1 MRQLL
6 VVALTAT
13 LVGSTAALVEAQ
25 STVGSNREAA
35 GSGGT
40 RYAGY
45 HGEAPVVVKNEILEG
60 WNYLYRHI
68 TGVEFVLCLEGYEKD
83 GTIFIDNFRLAR
95 MENATLTSVRY
106 HPCES
111 DRYVGTAH
119 NHPPTGGNESLC
131 YRSIPDRRS
140 FAEDQ
145 RAIVDIVLCGI
156 DTYLWVLKDGRMGGP
171 VDGPPKRTGR
181 PGRSGQ

>member
-1 MRQLL
+1 MA
-6 VVALTAT
+6 VALALT
-13 LVGSTAALVEAQ
+13 LLGYGAAPASAQ
-25 STVGSNREAA
+25 SALGSKLEMASAA
-35 GSGGT
+35 GA

-45 HGEAPVVVKNEILEG
+45 NGAAPVVVKNEILES

-68 TGVEFVLCLEGYEKD
+68 TGVEFVLCLEGYQKD

-95 MENATLTSVRY
+95 MENESMTSVRY
-106 HPCES
+106 HPCEG

-119 NHPPTGGNESLC
+119 NHPPTNEGGSLC

-145 RAIVDIVLCGI
+145 RAIVDVILCGI
-156 DTYLWVLKDGRMGGP
+156 DTYLWVLKDGNTGGP
-171 VDGPPKRTGR
+171 VDGKGR
-181 PGRSGQ
+181 GR